1 MSRPGPFAAGRA
13 GPFAAGRAGSFAAG
27 RAGTLLAVL
36 APACLVVVVAS
47 AAAQEAPTPAAGRTV
62 VEMPGVLEGLP
73 FSPAVRAGGLI
84 FLSGQIGVRPG
95 EMRLVEGGLEPE
107 TRQTLENVR
116 AVLAAAG
123 ASLADVVKC
132 TVFLADIE
140 EWPAFNAIYAEY
152 FPENPPA
159 RAAMAASG
167 LALEAR
173 VELDCIA
180 VDPAGAAP

>member
-1 MSRPGPFAAGRA
+1 MTGRRPAPRQRA
-13 GPFAAGRAGSFAAG
+13 GALFAILAAISG
-27 RAGTLLAVL
+27 AWGVD
-36 APACLVVVVAS
+36 P
-47 AAAQEAPTPAAGRTV
+47 AAAQDAPPAAARRAV
-62 VEMPGVLEGLP
+62 VEMPGMLEGLP

-84 FLSGQIGVRPG
+84 FLSGQIGIRPG

-107 TRQTLENVR
+107 TRQTMENVR
-116 AVLAAAG
+116 AVLEAAD

-132 TVFLADIE
+132 TVFLADIA

-152 FPENPPA
+152 FPEDPPA

-167 LALEAR
+167 LALGAR

-180 VDPAGAAP
+180 ADPTPP